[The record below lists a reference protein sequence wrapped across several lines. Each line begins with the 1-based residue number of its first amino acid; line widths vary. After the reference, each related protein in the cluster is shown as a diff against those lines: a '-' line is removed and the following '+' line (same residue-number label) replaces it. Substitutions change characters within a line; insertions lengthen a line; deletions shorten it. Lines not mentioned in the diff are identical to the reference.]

1 MPIRTE
7 QDNYKSTTTLSDQF
21 SKTFSSSVQEV
32 GSTADG
38 FLKSAPT
45 SVGQALN
52 NVSAVAGA
60 FGKIGMSAIGSVS
73 AALGQLGSLGSYT
86 KFKDNFTPPSKL
98 KDLTPEES
106 IRRNKNKFDGQLTYP
121 NNIGEYWVSFTFET
135 YERKIPLA
143 SPTSL
148 PSVTINLP
156 IPSNLQEQFTMQY
169 ADKQL
174 GIAGFLE
181 KNIPTGINFKD
192 APEAIG
198 KAVGEAAG
206 TAFKQAGTLQ
216 GAYYAG
222 RTVAGLSDSV
232 GSAIDKATGT
242 ILNPYQAL
250 VFQGINLR
258 SHSFTYRFSPHN
270 SDDNENLRKIIYEF
284 KRRMH
289 PAKDNLLYTF
299 PDTVSISFGKRENEP
314 YFFKKCFLESMS
326 VNYAPQGTPAFFRG
340 TSLPV
345 EVEISLSF
353 KEIEPLTR
361 SDIEEGWRN
370 SPKPGN

>member
-7 QDNYKSTTTLSDQF
+7 QDNFKTNSSLSDQF

-32 GSTADG
+32 GSTVDG

-52 NVSAVAGA
+52 NVSAAASA
-60 FGKIGMSAIGSVS
+60 FGRAGMSAIGSVS
-73 AALGQLGSLGSYT
+73 AALGQLGGLGTYT

-98 KDLTPEES
+98 KDLTPEDAG
-106 IRRNKNKFDGQLTYP
+106 RREKGKFQGQLTYP
-121 NNIGEYWVSFTFET
+121 KDIGEYYISFTFET
-135 YERKIPLA
+135 YQRKVPIA

-148 PSVTINLP
+148 PSITINLP
-156 IPSNLQEQFTMQY
+156 IPSNLQEQFAMQY
-169 ADKQL
+169 SDKQL

-181 KNIPTGINFKD
+181 QNIPAGVNFSD
-192 APEAIG
+192 PQSVG
-198 KAVGEAAG
+198 KAVGESVG
-206 TAFKQAGTLQ
+206 TTFKQAGNLQ

-232 GSAIDKATGT
+232 GSAVDKATGT
-242 ILNPYQAL
+242 ILNPFQSL

-258 SHSFTYRFSPHN
+258 SHSFTYRFSPYDSHEHSILKN
-270 SDDNENLRKIIYEF
+270 IIFEF

-289 PAKDNLLYTF
+289 PTKDNLLYTF
-299 PDTVSISFGKRENEP
+299 PDTVSIYFGKTENEP

-326 VNYAPQGTPAFFRG
+326 VNYAPQGTPAFFRES
-340 TSLPV
+340 SLPV
-345 EVEISLSF
+345 EIELSLSF

-361 SDIEEGWRN
+361 NDIEEKQRD
-370 SPKPGN
+370 S

>member
-98 KDLTPEES
+98 KDLTPEDAS
-106 IRRNKNKFDGQLTYP
+106 RRDNKFNGQLTFP
-121 NNIGEYWVSFTFET
+121 NNIGEYWISFTFES
-135 YERKIPLA
+135 YQRKVPIA
-143 SPTSL
+143 SPVSL
-148 PSVTINLP
+148 PSITINLP
-156 IPSNLQEQFTMQY
+156 IPANLQEQFAMQY
-169 ADKQL
+169 SDKQL

-181 KNIPTGINFKD
+181 QNIPAGVNFSD
-192 APEAIG
+192 PQSVG
-198 KAVGEAAG
+198 KAVGEATG
-206 TAFKQAGTLQ
+206 STFKQAGNMQ
-216 GAYYAG
+216 GAYYLG

-232 GSAIDKATGT
+232 GSAVDKATGT
-242 ILNPYQAL
+242 ILNPFQSL

-258 SHSFTYRFSPHN
+258 THSFTYRFSPN
-270 SDDNENLRKIIYEF
+270 DSGENETLRKIIYEF

-289 PAKDNLLYTF
+289 PTKDNLLYTF
-299 PDTVSISFGKRENEP
+299 PDTVSIYFGKRDNEP

-326 VNYAPQGTPAFFRG
+326 VNYAPQGVPAFFRE

-345 EVEISLSF
+345 EVEMSMSF

-361 SDIEEGWRN
+361 NDIEEKWRD
-370 SPKPGN
+370 SPGPGA